1 MYNLNLYSYWKKPFL
16 RGKDFTVHPLD
27 EPGKEKYF
35 STESHTTHYLKRTDP
50 FVFKSIVGLDY
61 DTLVRQQKEDIQTL
75 KTINP
80 SKSIDL
86 NANSNTIEQG
96 INKSNYISTEEDQKN
111 TIENTLHNNRYN
123 TLSNEN
129 EIINPK
135 RFKHFHSQKAFRPY
149 HKNRSFKEIYGYE
162 NLAPLRSKQGQYL
175 NMINNIKYSTL
186 DNDDIYK
193 RKYDGYTSYE
203 IPLIS
208 INKEEKNKKDNYS
221 NRLKYTLDCLKK
233 TEGGRGAMNK
243 EELKQNLFN
252 QTSKEFL
259 QKHHLPD
266 VLKIAN
272 STQLIR
278 KQKIGYSKEMGERYN
293 PYSLIAPSKNRTG
306 RNYVGDL
313 FKH

>member
-1 MYNLNLYSYWKKPFL
+1 MYNINLYSYWKKPFI
-16 RGKDFTVHPLD
+16 RSKNCTVHPLD

-50 FVFKSIVGLDY
+50 FVFKSIMGLDY
-61 DTLVRQQKEDIQTL
+61 DTLIRLQKEDIQAL
-75 KTINP
+75 KSINP

-86 NANSNTIEQG
+86 NSNTNEKG
-96 INKSNYISTEEDQKN
+96 NHKTNYVSTEEDQKN
-111 TIENTLHNNRYN
+111 TIEKDNTLYNNRYN
-123 TLSNEN
+123 TVTNEN
-129 EIINPK
+129 EIINP
-135 RFKHFHSQKAFRPY
+135 RPFKNFHSQKSFRPY

-162 NLAPLRSKQGQYL
+162 NLAPLKSKPGQYL
-175 NMINNIKYSTL
+175 NMINNIKNSTL
-186 DNDDIYK
+186 EQNGIYK
-193 RKYDGYTSYE
+193 RKYDGFTSYE
-203 IPLIS
+203 IPLIP
-208 INKEEKNKKDNYS
+208 IKRDEKSKDNFS
-221 NRLKYTLDCLKK
+221 NRLKYTLDCLRKS
-233 TEGGRGAMNK
+233 EGEKSAMNK

-259 QKHHLPD
+259 KKHHLPD

-272 STQLIR
+272 STQVIR
-278 KQKIGYSKEMGERYN
+278 RQKIGLSKEMGEKYN